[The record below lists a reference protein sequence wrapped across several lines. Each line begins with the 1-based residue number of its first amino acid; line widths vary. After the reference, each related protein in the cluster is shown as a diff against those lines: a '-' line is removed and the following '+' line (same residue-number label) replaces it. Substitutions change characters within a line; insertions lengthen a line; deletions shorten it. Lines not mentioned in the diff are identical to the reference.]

1 MSRTLTRHVVGRA
14 ADLPPGGRKLVKAGG
29 REIGVFNV
37 HGAYYALA
45 NICPHGGGS
54 LCEGFI
60 TGLSVA
66 PRPGQYDLIR
76 AGEFLRCP
84 LHGWEFEIATGQSYC
99 DPKKHP
105 PAHLPRG
112 RRTRRRPRQRPL
124 CGRELRGEGRGGLY
138 CSGGMIGAVGGGR
151 SGARA
156 HPPGSIAALKA
167 AISAARPCASAFA
180 ASMVPDVSCTSKL
193 S

>member
-14 ADLPPGGRKLVKAGG
+14 ADLPPGERKLVKAGG

-84 LHGWEFEIATGQSYC
+84 LHGWDFEIATGQSYC
-99 DPKKHP
+99 DPKNTR
-105 PAHLPRG
+105 L
-112 RRTRRRPRQRPL
+112 RTFHAAV
-124 CGRELRGEGRGGLY
+124 EH
-138 CSGGMIGAVGGGR
+138 GADLVKGPYVAESFEVR
-151 SGARA
+151 VEEDYIVLEA
-156 HPPGSIAALKA
+156 
-167 AISAARPCASAFA
+167 
-180 ASMVPDVSCTSKL
+180 
-193 S
+193 